1 VIDNEKG
8 DLWTKVNSGKLEIRI
23 PMEEGIE
30 GYVASKEES
39 VNVMD
44 AYQDDRF
51 SKQVDIQTNYKTN
64 TLLCVPIMDQNKKAV
79 GVLQAINKNQ
89 GIFGKDDEGLLNIIA
104 GLADIVLKNTL
115 TSE

>member
-1 VIDNEKG
+1 MYRTQNLKSAFECIIDETSKCLNCDISRLFVIDNEKG

-79 GVLQAINKNQ
+79 GVL
-89 GIFGKDDEGLLNIIA
+89 
-104 GLADIVLKNTL
+104 
-115 TSE
+115 